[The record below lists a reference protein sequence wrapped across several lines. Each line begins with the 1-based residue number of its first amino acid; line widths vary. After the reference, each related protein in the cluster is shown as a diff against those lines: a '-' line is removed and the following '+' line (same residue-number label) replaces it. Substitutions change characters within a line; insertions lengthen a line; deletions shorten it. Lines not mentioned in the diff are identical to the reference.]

1 MHSHRVGLQGP
12 DSNAGP
18 DSEHLLLRRSL
29 RMLISASLMDQGVA
43 GRQASTSG
51 SNSVSFTLSI
61 CSSACMC
68 ARRSQTRQPFL
79 SNLQPCSQNA
89 PYLLLCPAYYQ

>member
-1 MHSHRVGLQGP
+1 MQGP
-12 DSNAGP
+12 DSHAGP
-18 DSEHLLLRRSL
+18 DSEYLLMRRSL
-29 RMLISASLMDQGVA
+29 RALISALLMDQGVA

-68 ARRSQTRQPFL
+68 ARRSQTRQP
-79 SNLQPCSQNA
+79 
-89 PYLLLCPAYYQ
+89 CPKHYPDATAMF